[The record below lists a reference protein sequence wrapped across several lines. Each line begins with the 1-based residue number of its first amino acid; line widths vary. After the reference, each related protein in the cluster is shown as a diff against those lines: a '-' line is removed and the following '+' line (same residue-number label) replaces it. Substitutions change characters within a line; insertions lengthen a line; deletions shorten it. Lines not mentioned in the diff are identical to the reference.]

1 MYELADPARH
11 APALSA
17 VLRDLGAV
25 PLTTDAWL
33 ITSDW
38 NARAILEQL
47 RPIAGEDDRL
57 LVLELGEDVAMLN
70 LDHPLLTAAGLA
82 PSDVRNSSVN

>member
-1 MYELADPARH
+1 MNPARH

-25 PLTTDAWL
+25 PLTTGAWL

-47 RPIAGEDDRL
+47 RPIVGQDDSL
-57 LVLELGEDVAMLN
+57 LVLELGEDIASLN
-70 LDHPLLTAAGLA
+70 LDHPLLAASAAL
-82 PSDVRNSSVN
+82 PESQNSSVN